1 MFISANF
8 HDTQKGPHMDFGS
21 KTMKKQ
27 QQQVKSIVC
36 LGTATRD
43 GTGSKLWTILL
54 SQYWEDNIRLQ
65 IYI

>member
-1 MFISANF
+1 MSALIVQQGQCTSCQTKELMFISANF

-43 GTGSKLWTILL
+43 GTGSKL
-54 SQYWEDNIRLQ
+54 
-65 IYI
+65 